1 MQISI
6 KRRLFNASL
15 LLILPLAAI
24 SCSDDTNDSVETAAA
39 NIASDA
45 SDALDNAGQA
55 IDSVVSDNTGD
66 SVANDTAAE
75 GKAKGLAMAMA
86 ASLTAMPSGGEATV
100 ANLESAAKMVPSP
113 DKVTGIED
121 SDGNGIDDDA
131 KATVE
136 TENGDDKACV
146 QSQNGV
152 WEVTDD
158 EC

>member
-6 KRRLFNASL
+6 KHRLLGASL
-15 LLILPLAAI
+15 LLVLPLTAI
-24 SCSDDTNDSVETAAA
+24 SCSKDTNDSIETAAA
-39 NIASDA
+39 DVASDA
-45 SDALDNAGQA
+45 SEAVVDAGQA
-55 IDSVVSDNTGD
+55 IDSVVSDNSG
-66 SVANDTAAE
+66 DTAAE
-75 GKAKGLAMAMA
+75 GKAKGLALAMA
-86 ASLTAMPSGGEATV
+86 ASLTSMAGGGEATV
-100 ANLESAAKMVPSP
+100 ANLQEAAKTVPSP

-131 KATVE
+131 KATIE